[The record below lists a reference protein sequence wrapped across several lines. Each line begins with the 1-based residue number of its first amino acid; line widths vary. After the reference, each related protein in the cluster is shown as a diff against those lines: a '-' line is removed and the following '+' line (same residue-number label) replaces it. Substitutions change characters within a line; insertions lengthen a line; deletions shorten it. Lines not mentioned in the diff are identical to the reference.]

1 MKAVE
6 IKKTVLEVYAGLE
19 SVLSMYEATEGFQT
33 VCNGVDVMDLVLE
46 RISRI
51 KSRVALLGKGA
62 AGTGGYGGMQILSED
77 HTQMESADELLQ
89 VIEETEYFVRQCE
102 VPGVVTRWKR
112 INPKLIYFDCA
123 FEIME
128 SCPEEYLEMK
138 RGLSDVRLSCYPDEE
153 LVAERKEYFARKK
166 EQCRRQ
172 NRVYSEE
179 HAFQE
184 ELLDTLKLLGGGSG
198 IFRTGVVSSLGSV
211 WILGSE
217 KRRKLG

>member
-6 IKKTVLEVYAGLE
+6 IKKAVLEMYAGLK
-19 SVLSMYEATEGFQT
+19 SVLSLYEATEGFQT
-33 VCNGVDVMDLVLE
+33 VYNGVDVMDLVLE
-46 RISRI
+46 GISRLR
-51 KSRVALLGKGA
+51 SRVNLLGRSA
-62 AGTGGYGGMQILSED
+62 AGMGGYGGMQDLFVD
-77 HTQMESADELLQ
+77 RTQMDLADELLQ
-89 VIEETEYFVRQCE
+89 VVEETEYFVRQCE

-128 SCPEEYLEMK
+128 ACPEEYLEMK

-184 ELLDTLKLLGGGSG
+184 ELLDTLKLLFEDLFQRYG
-198 IFRTGVVSSLGSV
+198 
-211 WILGSE
+211 
-217 KRRKLG
+217 RRA